1 MDAQIHTEEP
11 EAGWDILVGAIVVV
25 FLSGFLLGVRVT
37 LWGVRWF
44 RKPIAET
51 SPATCLTPAGW
62 RSVVIRALRFLR
74 RRRHIAL
81 AFNNYKNK
89 PLRQLPV
96 TDWPR
101 RALDPGEPV
110 TPLREGPAI
119 NGSIR
124 RRA

>member
-1 MDAQIHTEEP
+1 MDAQIQVEDP
-11 EAGWDILVGAIVVV
+11 EACWELLVGAIALV
-25 FLSGFLLGVRVT
+25 FLTGFFVGVRVT
-37 LWGVRWF
+37 LLVERWCC
-44 RKPIAET
+44 KPVPVT